1 MLFDKWNEKESQK
14 EEQRKSIIVKKI
26 IKVAG
31 NFSLILKIYKKKLF
45 ILDLQNDL
53 KIFNHIKEIMNI
65 RDKKRNIRN
74 ILYIGKK
81 NQKIE
86 DRRQEPSLNFM
97 LLNFTFSSAIE

>member
-14 EEQRKSIIVKKI
+14 EEQGKSIIVKKI
-26 IKVAG
+26 IKVTG

-53 KIFNHIKEIMNI
+53 KIFNHMKEIINI

-81 NQKIE
+81 KPE
-86 DRRQEPSLNFM
+86 DRRQKIGTKSEFHASQFHI
-97 LLNFTFSSAIE
+97 FIRH

>member
-1 MLFDKWNEKESQK
+1 MQNWTAIENMLFDKWNEKENQK
-14 EEQRKSIIVKKI
+14 EEQDKSIIVKKI

-53 KIFNHIKEIMNI
+53 KIFNHIVKEIMNI

-74 ILYIGKK
+74 ILYIG
-81 NQKIE
+81 NI
-86 DRRQEPSLNFM
+86 
-97 LLNFTFSSAIE
+97 